1 MPALVVE
8 DLHVHYGAIHAVR
21 GVSFTVESG
30 EIVSIVGSNGAGK
43 STIMWTL
50 ARVVPLTGGT
60 ILLEGSPLPD
70 LPHLVVERG
79 VALVPER
86 RRLFSALSVRE
97 NLVMGAYNRK
107 DPAGAARDMER
118 CFTLFPILKQR
129 LSQIAGTL
137 SGGEQ
142 QMLAISRALMSSP
155 RVLLLDEPSLG
166 LAPMIV
172 ETLMETILKIRD
184 EGMTV
189 LLVEQNAAQALDIS
203 DRGYIMETGRIVKS
217 GTGRELSDDPDIRRV
232 YLGG

>member
-50 ARVVPLTGGT
+50 ARVVPLAGGT
-60 ILLEGSPLPD
+60 ILLEGAPLPD

-129 LSQIAGTL
+129 LSQLAGTL

-142 QMLAISRALMSSP
+142 QMVATARALMSSP
-155 RVLLLDEPSLG
+155 KLLVMDEPSWG
-166 LAPMIV
+166 LAP
-172 ETLMETILKIRD
+172 IL
-184 EGMTV
+184 V
-189 LLVEQNAAQALDIS
+189 A
-203 DRGYIMETGRIVKS
+203 
-217 GTGRELSDDPDIRRV
+217 ELF
-232 YLGG
+232 

>member
-60 ILLEGSPLPD
+60 ILLEGALLPD

-129 LSQIAGTL
+129 LSQLAGTL

>member
-50 ARVVPLTGGT
+50 ARVVPLAGGT
-60 ILLEGSPLPD
+60 ILLEGAPLPD

-129 LSQIAGTL
+129 LSQLAGTL

-189 LLVEQNAAQALDIS
+189 LLVEQNAFKALSICG
-203 DRGYIMETGRIVKS
+203 RAYILSVGEIVKS
-217 GTGRELSDDPDIRRV
+217 GSREELMNNQTLIQG
-232 YLGG
+232 YLG

>member
-1 MPALVVE
+1 
-8 DLHVHYGAIHAVR
+8 
-21 GVSFTVESG
+21 
-30 EIVSIVGSNGAGK
+30 
-43 STIMWTL
+43 MWTL
-50 ARVVPLTGGT
+50 ARVVPLAGGT
-60 ILLEGSPLPD
+60 ILLEGAPLPD

-129 LSQIAGTL
+129 LSQLAGTL

>member
-60 ILLEGSPLPD
+60 ILLEGAPLPD

-129 LSQIAGTL
+129 LAQLAGTL